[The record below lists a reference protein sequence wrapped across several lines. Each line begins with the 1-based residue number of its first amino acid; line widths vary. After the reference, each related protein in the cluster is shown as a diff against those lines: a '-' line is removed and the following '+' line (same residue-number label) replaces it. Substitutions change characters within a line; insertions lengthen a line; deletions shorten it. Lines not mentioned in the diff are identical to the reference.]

1 MEEPPPSCRY
11 LMPKIRP
18 NFERRPARVV
28 GMPVL
33 LAMRRFALVT
43 PSARFQ
49 LKDKP
54 GPSFTL
60 EV

>member
-1 MEEPPPSCRY
+1 
-11 LMPKIRP
+11 MPKIRP